1 MIGVT
6 GATGFI
12 GSHLMN
18 ALGDIGFKIDLRNS
32 TNEEVRTM
40 IDGNN
45 CNTIIHL
52 ANPTPSNFD
61 ENSGE
66 IRGNARKLAER
77 LVVITESMQTV
88 HIIALSSIR
97 VYPNGLHV
105 FTSKS
110 PLNPIDDYGR
120 GKVEME
126 DIFTSSKHRVTAL
139 RCSSVQGV
147 GQDGLPRGVVGVFAK
162 QFHEKGVLS
171 IMGDG
176 LATKD
181 LIHVENLVS
190 LLVKLSSIHVPE
202 NDVFLPVGGGS
213 SITVAKLAELFTT
226 GTDCKTETIEPA
238 NYELSGSVDNSEIM
252 SYVDWSPTRS
262 VENMIDEALNAMRG
276 VMQ

>member
-18 ALGDIGFKIDLRNS
+18 ALGDFGFEIDLRNS
-32 TNEEVRTM
+32 TNDELRAM
-40 IDGNN
+40 IEGNN

-52 ANPTPSNFD
+52 ANPTPSNYD
-61 ENSGE
+61 DDYEKIKKE
-66 IRGNARKLAER
+66 ARKLAER
-77 LVVITESMQTV
+77 LVVITESMQTI

-97 VYPNGLHV
+97 VYPNGLPV

-110 PLNPIDDYGR
+110 LLNPIDDYGR

-126 DIFTSSKHRVTAL
+126 DVFASSKHRVTAL

-147 GQDGLPRGVVGVFAK
+147 GQDGSPRGIVGIFAK
-162 QFHEKGVLS
+162 QFHENGLLS

-190 LLVKLSSIHVPE
+190 LLVKISSMNIPE
-202 NDVFLPVGGGS
+202 TDVFLPVGGGS
-213 SITVAKLAELFTT
+213 SITVTTLAELFTT
-226 GTDCKTETIEPA
+226 GTDCKTETVEPA
-238 NYELSGSVDNSEIM
+238 KYELSGSVDNSEIM
-252 SYVDWSPTRS
+252 SYVDWSPTWT
-262 VENMIDEALNAMRG
+262 VEDMIDEALNAMRG

>member
-12 GSHLMN
+12 GSHLMD
-18 ALGDIGFKIDLRNS
+18 ALGESGFQINLRNS
-32 TNEEVRTM
+32 TNDEIGTM
-40 IDGNN
+40 INEQK
-45 CNTIIHL
+45 CRTIVHL
-52 ANPTPSNFD
+52 ANPTPSNLD
-61 ENSGE
+61 GNGVE
-66 IRGNARKLAER
+66 IRETTRNLANR
-77 LVVITESMQTV
+77 LVDIIEPMQDI

-97 VYPNGLHV
+97 VYQNGLPC

-110 PLNPIDDYGR
+110 PLNPIDDYGW

-126 DIFTSSKHRVTAL
+126 ETFKSSKHRVTAL

-147 GQDGLPRGVVGVFAK
+147 GLDGLPRGVVGVFAK
-162 QFHEKGVLS
+162 QFHERRILN

-190 LLVKLSSIHVPE
+190 LLIKLATIDAPE
-202 NDVFLPVGGGS
+202 TDVFLPVGGGS
-213 SITVAKLAELFTT
+213 PLTVTRLTELFMF

-238 NYELSGSVDNSEIM
+238 NFELSGSVDNSEIM
-252 SYVDWSPTRS
+252 SYIDWIPTWS
-262 VENMIDEALNAMRG
+262 IENMIEESLNATRG
-276 VMQ
+276 ATQ